1 MKEALN
7 WSVGAAAAG
16 GGGRGG
22 SGQSI
27 WWAGGRCQPTGLG
40 RLRGPPPKARLL
52 FETGPSID
60 GAEAWCLPVTQRWT
74 LYISHGPSSSLRRKI
89 NTLRV
94 HKLWLEVA
102 RRPRSTHSV
111 PARPPCAW

>member
-22 SGQSI
+22 SVQSI
-27 WWAGGRCQPTGLG
+27 WWAGVRCQPTGLG

-52 FETGPSID
+52 F
-60 GAEAWCLPVTQRWT
+60 
-74 LYISHGPSSSLRRKI
+74 
-89 NTLRV
+89 
-94 HKLWLEVA
+94 
-102 RRPRSTHSV
+102 
-111 PARPPCAW
+111 